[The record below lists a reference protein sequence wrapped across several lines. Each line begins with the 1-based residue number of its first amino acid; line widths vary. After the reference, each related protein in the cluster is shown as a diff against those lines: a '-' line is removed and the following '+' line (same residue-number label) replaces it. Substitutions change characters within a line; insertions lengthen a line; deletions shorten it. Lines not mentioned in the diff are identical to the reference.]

1 MIWKTR
7 KLLIAFF
14 LLFIFTRCGVY
25 SFTGAAIEGKT
36 INIHFIE
43 NNARLVAPTL
53 SPTFT
58 QKLRQRIL
66 SQSSLAQLDKIELA
80 LPAVRGLESS
90 DGEMDE
96 LAAKATK
103 EFDNLMDLGMN
114 VDSRYASEIFGV
126 ASQMLGHAITAK
138 NAKINKKLKIIE
150 LQLKK
155 AKLDIDT
162 GSDDNLPTAQGHV
175 LDRNE
180 LLSRLL
186 NKSAPDTPKS

>member
-1 MIWKTR
+1 MTKR
-7 KLLIAFF
+7 LEE
-14 LLFIFTRCGVY
+14 IFG
-25 SFTGAAIEGKT
+25 FPAADNSADSVPVTTNTSEDIT
-36 INIHFIE
+36 
-43 NNARLVAPTL
+43 TL
-53 SPTFT
+53 SD
-58 QKLRQRIL
+58 
-66 SQSSLAQLDKIELA
+66 SLAQLDKIELA

-90 DGEMDE
+90 DKEMDD
-96 LAAKATK
+96 LANKATE
-103 EFDNLMDLGMN
+103 EFDNLMSLGMQ

-138 NAKINKKLKIIE
+138 NSKINKKLKIIE

-162 GSDDNLPTAQGHV
+162 GGDNNLPTAEGHV

-186 NKSAPDTPKS
+186 QKSSPDVPKS

>member
-1 MIWKTR
+1 MTR
-7 KLLIAFF
+7 KLEE
-14 LLFIFTRCGVY
+14 LFGFPQAESPDDNI
-25 SFTGAAIEGKT
+25 T
-36 INIHFIE
+36 IN
-43 NNARLVAPTL
+43 NAKQMIDA
-53 SPTFT
+53 
-58 QKLRQRIL
+58 
-66 SQSSLAQLDKIELA
+66 SQEALKDMDSSIDKIELA

-114 VDSRYASEIFGV
+114 VDSRYASEIFNV

-186 NKSAPDTPKS
+186 SKNNTDVPKS

>member
-1 MIWKTR
+1 MTK
-7 KLLIAFF
+7 KLEE
-14 LLFIFTRCGVY
+14 LFGFP
-25 SFTGAAIEGKT
+25 TGESPDVAQSDAVAATTEE
-36 INIHFIE
+36 NIP
-43 NNARLVAPTL
+43 AL
-53 SPTFT
+53 SD
-58 QKLRQRIL
+58 
-66 SQSSLAQLDKIELA
+66 SLAQLDKIELA

-114 VDSRYASEIFGV
+114 VDSRYASEIFNV

-162 GSDDNLPTAQGHV
+162 GSEDNLPTAQGHV

-186 NKSAPDTPKS
+186 SKKDTDTPKS